1 LCRVTVSGV
10 SSAAAMQGN
19 AEFLAPLIETLP

>member
-1 LCRVTVSGV
+1 VSGV

-19 AEFLAPLIETLP
+19 AEFFAPLIETLP